1 MLFTGKREA
10 FGIAEKTSLNRNKK
24 KKSEGINVSNIQ
36 YNFLTIYTEKGTD
49 FIMID
54 YKPS

>member
-10 FGIAEKTSLNRNKK
+10 FGIAEKTILNRNKK
-24 KKSEGINVSNIQ
+24 KKSEGINVSKIQ
-36 YNFLTIYTEKGTD
+36 HNFLIIYTEKDTD

-54 YKPS
+54 YKSS

>member
-24 KKSEGINVSNIQ
+24 KKNEGINVSNIQ
-36 YNFLTIYTEKGTD
+36 YFFLTIYTEKGTD

-54 YKPS
+54 YKSS